1 MFATYLIGLR
11 EGLEATL
18 VVSILVAFLVKS
30 QRRDRLP
37 QVWAG
42 VGLAVALSVVFGSL
56 IQYTSTSLLRTS
68 ESREFFEA
76 VTSVAAVVFVTWM
89 IFWMRRAARSI
100 AGELR
105 GKLTEALAVGSLA
118 VAGMAF
124 LAVVR
129 EGLETALIF
138 YAAAESVAGGT
149 GAGSLLALVGGIA
162 TAVVIGFLIYR
173 SALKINLSRFFTWTG
188 ALLILVAA
196 GILKY
201 GVHDF
206 QEAGVLPGLNNQA
219 FDISATLDPNAWYGA
234 LLAGMFNIT
243 AAPTVLELVAWVA
256 YAVPVLVLFL
266 RKPAT
271 PAKPP
276 AAPAANASTGA
287 PAANASTGA
296 PAANAPAATPAG
308 NAPAESTATTPEPA
322 PATVDAAAV
331 PSPRA

>member
-42 VGLAVALSVVFGSL
+42 VGLAVVLSVGFGSL

-68 ESREFFEA
+68 ESRELFEA

-89 IFWMRRAARSI
+89 IFWMRRAARTI

-105 GKLTEALAVGSLA
+105 GKLTDALAVGSLA

-124 LAVVR
+124 LAVIR

-138 YAAAESVAGGT
+138 YAAAESAAGGT
-149 GAGSLLALVGGIA
+149 GPGSLLALAGGIA
-162 TAVVIGFLIYR
+162 TAVVIGFLLYR
-173 SALKINLSRFFTWTG
+173 SAVRINLSRFFTWTG

-206 QEAGVLPGLNNQA
+206 QEAGVLPGLNDLA
-219 FDISATLDPNAWYGA
+219 FDISTTLDPGSWYGA
-234 LLAGMFNIT
+234 LLAGMFNVT

-266 RKPAT
+266 RKPSQ
-271 PAKPP
+271 PAKPAEP
-276 AAPAANASTGA
+276 AHP
-287 PAANASTGA
+287 
-296 PAANAPAATPAG
+296 TP
-308 NAPAESTATTPEPA
+308 PAEPVPA
-322 PATVDAAAV
+322 DVAAV
-331 PSPRA
+331 PSPRS

>member
-42 VGLAVALSVVFGSL
+42 VGLAVVLSIVFGSL

-149 GAGSLLALVGGIA
+149 GAGSLLALIGGIA
-162 TAVVIGFLIYR
+162 TAVVIGFLLYR

-206 QEAGVLPGLNNQA
+206 QEAGVLPGLNSQA

-266 RKPAT
+266 RKPAA

-276 AAPAANASTGA
+276 ASAPPADAPPAA
-287 PAANASTGA
+287 
-296 PAANAPAATPAG
+296 PAG
-308 NAPAESTATTPEPA
+308 NAPAEPTATTPEPA
-322 PATVDAAAV
+322 PAAVDAAAV

>member
-42 VGLAVALSVVFGSL
+42 VGLAVALSVLFGWL
-56 IQYTSTSLLRTS
+56 IEYTSTSLLARS
-68 ESREFFEA
+68 EDRELFEA
-76 VTSVAAVVFVTWM
+76 ITSVAAVVFVTWM
-89 IFWMRRAARSI
+89 IFWMRRAARTI

-105 GKLTEALAVGSLA
+105 GRLTEALAVGSLA

-124 LAVVR
+124 LAVIR

-138 YAAAESVAGGT
+138 YSAAQGAAGDSGP
-149 GAGSLLALVGGIA
+149 LLALIGGIL
-162 TAVVIGFLIYR
+162 TAVVLGVLLYA
-173 SALKINLSRFFTWTG
+173 SALRINLSKFFTWTG

-206 QEAGVLPGLNNQA
+206 QEAGVLPGLNDLA
-219 FDISATLDPNAWYGA
+219 FDITGTLDPSTWYAA
-234 LLAGMFNIT
+234 LLAGMFNVT
-243 AAPTVLELVAWVA
+243 PAPTVLETIAWIG
-256 YAVPVLVLFL
+256 YAVPVLALFL
-266 RKPAT
+266 RPT
-271 PAKPP
+271 RR
-276 AAPAANASTGA
+276 APAPTAATGA
-287 PAANASTGA
+287 ERGSDTG
-296 PAANAPAATPAG
+296 TE
-308 NAPAESTATTPEPA
+308 AEAATTPQ
-322 PATVDAAAV
+322 
-331 PSPRA
+331 RA